1 MKLFIKSEQTPEIPQ
16 TPTIK
21 ISHSLHT
28 NFSSLLPRHKA
39 KFPKG
44 DRPLHKQTINY
55 LAQVQLESPLAS
67 VARWT
72 ASLFWEARL
81 RARNRWPFGAPR
93 RLTAPTLEQPRW
105 HGPPCT
111 RGSTRSPKPRWPG
124 WPPSTT
130 GISSWGNPS
139 FTLDLALC
147 ESTMQSATWYPL
159 RCSSTVR
166 FNDRFLTPARE
177 AALPQQHPSFYLLLS
192 VDFWLGVVIWDVVME
207 RGRRG
212 GWTKVDSIGV
222 VDRCGARFMD
232 RSLVRIEWV
241 EQSGRS
247 RLIDAWYALA
257 AIRSSLSLH
266 CVSIC
271 FVWLVDWCLAMFIGQ
286 RYELICTGVEA
297 GFLGY
302 HRIVSPEE

>member
-1 MKLFIKSEQTPEIPQ
+1 
-16 TPTIK
+16 
-21 ISHSLHT
+21 
-28 NFSSLLPRHKA
+28 
-39 KFPKG
+39 
-44 DRPLHKQTINY
+44 
-55 LAQVQLESPLAS
+55 
-67 VARWT
+67 
-72 ASLFWEARL
+72 
-81 RARNRWPFGAPR
+81 
-93 RLTAPTLEQPRW
+93 
-105 HGPPCT
+105 
-111 RGSTRSPKPRWPG
+111 
-124 WPPSTT
+124 
-130 GISSWGNPS
+130 
-139 FTLDLALC
+139 
-147 ESTMQSATWYPL
+147 MQSATWYPL

-212 GWTKVDSIGV
+212 SWTKVDSIGV